1 MATSVSSLPP
11 LQSLPQPQ
19 LEQLL
24 PGVSLLLPLSR
35 KGTGPGLILLVPDLG
50 SSILSIE
57 NGVPSP
63 VIKWAEESYV
73 VAAIGVSAFESSG
86 KAQRILLEVTRV
98 LIENPSCDFKS
109 RIGLIGKSPSW
120 LSRVNQHD

>member
-1 MATSVSSLPP
+1 MATSAPSLPP
-11 LQSLPQPQ
+11 LQPLPQPR

-35 KGTGPGLILLVPDLG
+35 RGTGPGLILLVPDLG

-57 NGVPSP
+57 NGIPSP

-73 VAAIGVSAFESSG
+73 VAAIDASAFESSEQG
-86 KAQRILLEVTRV
+86 EEILLKVTHV
-98 LIENPSCDFKS
+98 LNENSCCDIKS
-109 RIGLIGKSPSW
+109 RIGLIGKSPSL
-120 LSRVNQHD
+120 LSHVNRQG